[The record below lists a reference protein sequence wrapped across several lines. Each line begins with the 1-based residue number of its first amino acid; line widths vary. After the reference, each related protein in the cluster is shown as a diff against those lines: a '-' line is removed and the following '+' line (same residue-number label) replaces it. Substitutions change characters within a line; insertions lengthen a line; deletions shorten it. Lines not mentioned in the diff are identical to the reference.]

1 MHGIMRSRFTL
12 SAAAVAGLLFAVVP
26 GGGVASSSGGHGLQ
40 PPGEAHVLSHIVGG
54 PFAAPAGFAPTQ
66 IRNVYGFN
74 AMGSAANGSPIDG
87 RGQIIGVVL
96 WDSDQYLK
104 SDISKFL
111 KTYSY
116 LEGMNGLTAKTP
128 CTVSTTVHTT
138 PCFQVAYATGTK
150 PPAMSQNT
158 MGEASLDAEW
168 AHVTAEGADILFV
181 EAAGDTGRQ
190 LLAGVDKAVSMG
202 ATVVSMSWDQ
212 TGISAADN
220 SHFDV
225 PTTGF
230 VSGSGDFGCPDNSGQ
245 VYPSGSS
252 YVLSVGGTSLTID
265 GTTSS
270 QTTWSKSGGYANTTE
285 TRPSYQLNW
294 STSPDRVDNDVSY
307 NAVDYPITLHG
318 QWFTEDGVSAG
329 IPQWAGLI
337 ADADQARAALGKSV
351 LAASGLLDGIY
362 LAANSHE
369 PDPGEIDPAMF
380 TDIKTG
386 SAGSATE
393 CNAAKGWD
401 WPTGLGTPEAPGLVN
416 ELADL

>member
-1 MHGIMRSRFTL
+1 MDRTARRFTL
-12 SAAAVAGLLFAVVP
+12 SAAAIVGLLLAVVP
-26 GGGVASSSGGHGLQ
+26 GVRAAGGNAGGGLQ
-40 PPGEAHVLSHIVGG
+40 PPGQAHVLSTITGG
-54 PFAAPAGFAPTQ
+54 PFAAPVGFAPTQ

-74 AMGSAANGSPIDG
+74 AMGSDAKGNPIDG

-96 WDSDQYLK
+96 WDSDQYLQ

-116 LEGMNGLTAKTP
+116 LEAMNGLTAKTP
-128 CTVSTTVHTT
+128 CTVSTTIHTT
-138 PCFQVAYATGTK
+138 PCFQVAYATGKK
-150 PPAMSQNT
+150 PPAMNKNT

-181 EAAGDTGRQ
+181 EAAGDTGPQ

-212 TGISAADN
+212 TGITAADN

-225 PTTGF
+225 PTAGF

-252 YVLSVGGTSLTID
+252 YVLSVVGTSLTID

-270 QTTWSKSGGYANTTE
+270 QTTWSNSGGYANTAE

-294 STSPDRVDNDVSY
+294 STSPYRVDNDVSY
-307 NAVDYPITLHG
+307 NAVDYPVTIQG
-318 QWFTEDGVSAG
+318 QWFEQDGVSAG

-369 PDPGEIDPAMF
+369 SKPGIIDPAMF

-393 CNAAKGWD
+393 CKATKGWD
-401 WPTGLGTPEAPGLVN
+401 WPTGLGTPEAAGLVS